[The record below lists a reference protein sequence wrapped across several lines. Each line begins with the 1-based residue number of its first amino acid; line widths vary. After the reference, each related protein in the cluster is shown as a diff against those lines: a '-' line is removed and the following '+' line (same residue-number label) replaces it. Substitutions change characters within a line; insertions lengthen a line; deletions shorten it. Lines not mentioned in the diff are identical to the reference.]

1 MANETPRFDK
11 KSLLRKLPAVLLV
24 AAVAVA
30 ATVWGTNAR
39 YVHQNQEEA
48 VVKAKEFYFTSDYLV
63 PGGARYELNPGT
75 TDVTFHLRNYEG
87 LKVSEL
93 DVNYTVTVGET
104 ELDSGKIVANKEK
117 DESIT
122 LENMTPGVEY
132 TVTAASY
139 TGATPDSGYTK
150 TISATF
156 VVKSAKEQI
165 YKNTQHFG
173 DYVLLTVWTQ
183 GKAGTAAVTVPTGL
197 IPDRTDPALEKVV
210 AEEGFE
216 VSLGA
221 NESAS
226 FRFFVAKGYGGGDIP
241 VTVGNE
247 SLSETALN

>member
-24 AAVAVA
+24 AAVAIA
-30 ATVWGTNAR
+30 ATAWGTNAR
-39 YVHQNQEEA
+39 YVHQSQEEA

-63 PGGARYELNPGT
+63 PGGKRYELNPGT
-75 TDVTFHLRNYEG
+75 TEVTFHLRNYEG

-104 ELDSGKIVANKEK
+104 ERDSGKIETNEAK
-117 DESIT
+117 DEPVT
-122 LENMTPGVEY
+122 LENLTPGVEY
-132 TVTAASY
+132 TVTA
-139 TGATPDSGYTK
+139 TGSNGYTK

-165 YKNTQHFG
+165 YKNTQQFG

-183 GKAGTAAVTVPTGL
+183 GRAGEATVAIPAGL
-197 IPDRTDPALEKVV
+197 IPDQTDPALEGK
-210 AEEGFE
+210 AAGGTFE

-221 NESAS
+221 NQSAS
-226 FRFFVAKGYGGGDIP
+226 FRFFTAAGYTSGPIT

-247 SLSETALN
+247 PLPETALN